1 MWALGAVAQFQYDVD
16 VLGFCRVVG
25 RFVQISDLPVAQ
37 GGCNLSLTMWT
48 LGTDNEKTLN

>member
-25 RFVQISDLPVAQ
+25 RFVQISDLPIAQ